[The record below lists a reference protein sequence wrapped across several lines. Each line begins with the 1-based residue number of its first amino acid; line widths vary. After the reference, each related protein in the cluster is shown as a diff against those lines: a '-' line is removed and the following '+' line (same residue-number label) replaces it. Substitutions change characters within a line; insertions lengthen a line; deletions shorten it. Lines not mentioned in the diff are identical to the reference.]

1 VTVFDVLLR
10 KSLRESSFPDFY
22 WCFPHSSRPVSPIGR
37 EKPASAR
44 SRQIESNPRGTLGFF
59 VASPDSILLRL
70 QGLSSGEPLV
80 FPSSHGRP
88 ARAESVVDEFFVKSH
103 LFLTHRVPSFFR
115 PGGPT
120 FPLPVAEPPDWIGGS
135 FSPTSPGA
143 SRPRQPQCRPSGA
156 GVLGKQRVVDE
167 THIVAPASRPCEAK
181 MSRDFVRTRGRNRS
195 LQARRA
201 DISIAGGGAT
211 GLDRRE
217 FFSCEPRGLAAP
229 AVTMPPLRGWC
240 FG

>member
-1 VTVFDVLLR
+1 
-10 KSLRESSFPDFY
+10 
-22 WCFPHSSRPVSPIGR
+22 
-37 EKPASAR
+37 
-44 SRQIESNPRGTLGFF
+44 LGFF

-201 DISIAGGGAT
+201 DISIAGGAAF

-217 FFSCEPRGLAAP
+217 FFFFEPRGPRGPGRHYAAP
-229 AVTMPPLRGWC
+229 PGLVKWVNRESLAKPTSWHGRPARVESALEIFSML
-240 FG
+240 FVN